1 MYNFAEITEGLGNAF
16 TWYNFFFVMGGVALG
31 QLVGA
36 IPGLSAPMAIA
47 IAVPFTF
54 VLNPLTAIAFLV
66 GVGKGGTIG
75 GAIPAVLINTPG
87 SAEAAA
93 TTLDGHP
100 MAKQGKPVKAMKMA
114 LFASVTGDTMSD
126 IVLITVSAPL
136 AVVALKMG
144 PVEIAALMTLAFAII
159 TGLVGDSM
167 SKGLVAT
174 GFGLLCASVGLDPET
189 GTPRLEFGSFDLDD
203 GLPLSAVG
211 IGILAVGE
219 IIRQIATGNLHQGST
234 VDIPKDQSRADKR
247 VSWAEYWGC
256 RYTMLRGGVIGT
268 IIGALPGI
276 GATAAAF
283 LSYGYTKS
291 RAKDPDSFGKG
302 NIHGVAATESAN
314 SAVMGANLIP
324 LLTLGIPGNVTAA
337 FIIGA
342 LIIHGVEPGP
352 LLFQKQG
359 ALIYGLF
366 GAMAMGNVLN
376 LVVGQIGL
384 RLWAIVALAPGSVV
398 FSVALLFCL
407 TGVYLTTGE
416 LFGVALMI
424 GFAFIGYLMRIFGFS
439 IVAFIIAFVLGR
451 QFELALTQALIITD
465 KDPVALLDHPVAVVF
480 LLAAVFVVYWLGIRS
495 RKGAN
500 YQLQQGSVR
509 EQSSPADE

>member
-1 MYNFAEITEGLGNAF
+1 MYDFAQIAEGLGNAF
-16 TWYNFFFVMGGVALG
+16 TWYNFFFVLAGVSLG

-87 SAEAAA
+87 SPEAAA
-93 TTLDGHP
+93 TALDGHP
-100 MAKQGKPVKAMKMA
+100 MSKQGKPLKAMKMA
-114 LFASVTGDTMSD
+114 LFSSVTGDTMSD

-136 AVVALKMG
+136 AVVALMMG
-144 PVEIAALMTLAFAII
+144 PVEIVALMTLAFAVI

-167 SKGLVAT
+167 AKGLIAT
-174 GFGLLCASVGLDPET
+174 GFGLFCATVGLDPEHA
-189 GTPRLEFGSFDLDD
+189 TPRLQFGSFELDE
-203 GLPLSAVG
+203 GLPLAAVG

-219 IIRQIATGNLHQGST
+219 IVRQIVSGSLHKGSA
-234 VDIPKDQSRADKR
+234 VDIPKNQPAADRR
-247 VSWAEYWGC
+247 VSWAEYWAC
-256 RYTMLRGGVIGT
+256 RATLLRAATIGT
-268 IIGALPGI
+268 IVGALPGI

-291 RAKDPDSFGKG
+291 RAKDPSSFGKG
-302 NIHGVAATESAN
+302 NIHGVAATEAAN

-352 LLFQKQG
+352 LLFKEEVP
-359 ALIYGLF
+359 LVYGLF
-366 GAMAMGNVLN
+366 GAMVMANGLN
-376 LVVGQIGL
+376 LIVGQFGL
-384 RLWAIVALAPGSVV
+384 RIWAIVALAPGSVV
-398 FSVALLFCL
+398 FSVALLFCI
-407 TGVYLTTGE
+407 TGVYLTTGG
-416 LFGVALMI
+416 LFGVTLLIFFGA
-424 GFAFIGYLMRIFGFS
+424 IGYLMRIFGFS
-439 IVAFIIAFVLGR
+439 VVPFIIAFVLGR
-451 QFELALTQALIITD
+451 QYELALAQALIITD
-465 KDPVALLDHPVAVVF
+465 EDPMEMINHPVAVVF
-480 LLAAVFVVYWLGIRS
+480 LVMAVFCVYWLGIRRAS
-495 RKGAN
+495 RIDVSIQA
-500 YQLQQGSVR
+500 GSI
-509 EQSSPADE
+509 